1 MLCLNFLVPKCY
13 LVSFWLLCLAW
24 IISLLV
30 DFSSFSYYV
39 FTLVDFSS
47 FSYYVFTLWCL
58 WAFQT
63 LLCLSIGP
71 VPFFCC
77 APIVWLWVIYWHP
90 LYFHSWLCLDY
101 ALVVLIPS
109 FITSVTNEQ

>member
-1 MLCLNFLVPKCY
+1 MMDRMLCLNFLVPKCY

-63 LLCLSIGP
+63 LLCLSVGP
-71 VPFFCC
+71 VP
-77 APIVWLWVIYWHP
+77 LWPH
-90 LYFHSWLCLDY
+90 CL
-101 ALVVLIPS
+101 AMGHLLAS
-109 FITSVTNEQ
+109 FIFSFLAVFGLCSGSFNPLFYYLGNK